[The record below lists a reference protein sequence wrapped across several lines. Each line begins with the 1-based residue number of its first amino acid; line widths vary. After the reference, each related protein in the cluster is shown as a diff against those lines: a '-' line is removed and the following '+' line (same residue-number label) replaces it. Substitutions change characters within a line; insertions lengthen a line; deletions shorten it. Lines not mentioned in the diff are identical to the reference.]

1 MKYLTIKVA
10 LISAIALTNPLL
22 TFAGGQPAKVQTISK
37 NETHNFA
44 GAARAVQPGKGT
56 GISRDQVVRTN
67 ADRAETAKDSS
78 IAMHA
83 NPGDSA
89 FHK

>member
-1 MKYLTIKVA
+1 MKYLPIKIA
-10 LISAIALTNPLL
+10 LIAVIALTNPLL
-22 TFAGGQPAKVQTISK
+22 TFAGGQPAKMRTLGR
-37 NETHNFA
+37 NEAQNFA

-56 GISRDQVVRTN
+56 GISRDQIVRPN
-67 ADRAETAKDSS
+67 ADRVQTAKDNS
-78 IAMHA
+78 IAVRA

>member
-1 MKYLTIKVA
+1 MKYLPIKMA

-22 TFAGGQPAKVQTISK
+22 TLAGGQPAKVQTVEK
-37 NETHNFA
+37 NEPQHFA

-56 GISRDQVVRTN
+56 GISRDQVVRTD
-67 ADRAETAKDSS
+67 ADRVQTAKDTS
-78 IAMHA
+78 IAVHA